1 MKINVRRA
9 TNIGQEKL
17 SQIIKTSILCV
28 NTDVKILIVRFIILN
43 KKYHFLVTWYTTAIR
58 YEILILDYFQ

>member
-9 TNIGQEKL
+9 TTIGQEKL

-28 NTDVKILIVRFIILN
+28 NTDAEILIVRFIILN

-58 YEILILDYFQ
+58 YEILILDNFQ